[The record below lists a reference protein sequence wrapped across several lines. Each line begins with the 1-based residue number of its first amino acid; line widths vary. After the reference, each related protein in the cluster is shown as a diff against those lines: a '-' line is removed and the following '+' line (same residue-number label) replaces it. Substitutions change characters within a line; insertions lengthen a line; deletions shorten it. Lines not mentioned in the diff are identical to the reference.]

1 MCYSCTQD
9 EAQELYELRTYHF
22 ENPSQE
28 SRLDAYLSTALLPA
42 LHRQGIEKVGVFK
55 FRGPEERPEAMILL
69 IPYSSPVQYLELGS
83 RLSADQ
89 DYLESGKDYVEA
101 SHDAPPYSRME
112 SILMKAFDG
121 SPRLET
127 PELDGP
133 REERVYEL
141 RSYQGATELLYERKV
156 EMFDKGES
164 ELFRDLGF
172 NPVFFGRV
180 IASNQMPHLMYMTAF
195 SDTLSQKEHW
205 DAFRTDPR
213 WEEMKGIERYKNTV
227 SSIDKYMLYPTD
239 YSDY

>member
-1 MCYSCTQD
+1 
-9 EAQELYELRTYHF
+9 
-22 ENPSQE
+22 
-28 SRLDAYLSTALLPA
+28 
-42 LHRQGIEKVGVFK
+42 
-55 FRGPEERPEAMILL
+55 
-69 IPYSSPVQYLELGS
+69 
-83 RLSADQ
+83 
-89 DYLESGKDYVEA
+89 
-101 SHDAPPYSRME
+101 ME

-156 EMFDKGES
+156 EMFDEGES
-164 ELFRDLGF
+164 ELFLDLGF